1 MVSQEIFEGLSPL
14 KNLLVIVP
22 TGDPTMSTLPQSLDE
37 AIAQARTA
45 TQAALDDGLTR
56 LQVELAFSE
65 LKIMPLAEQFVQE
78 FEPLGSAFRVF
89 FSDAGA
95 AALAR
100 RDWGE
105 KPFPIRGIGELK
117 AEIQPDEQLF
127 LFIEPSSVEVNQVET
142 LCNQATERPV
152 VFLNPRLEDVATL
165 GIGYAGRQL
174 RDRFLNTLESC
185 YHLRPLQ
192 GGALYRCYPGPWQVW
207 IEQDGEYKLA
217 VEQTQR
223 PTGEQIDAIFMK
235 ASDQAPP
242 EAPVMAPRRGF
253 FSNLKGFLRAL
264 NQ

>member
-1 MVSQEIFEGLSPL
+1 
-14 KNLLVIVP
+14 
-22 TGDPTMSTLPQSLDE
+22 MSTLPQSLDD
-37 AIAQARTA
+37 AIAQARKA

-65 LKIMPLAEQFVQE
+65 LKIMLLAEQFVQE
-78 FEPLGSAFRVF
+78 FESLGPAFRVF
-89 FSDAGA
+89 FSDPGS

-117 AEIQPDEQLF
+117 AEIQPEEQLF
-127 LFIEPSSVEVNQVET
+127 LFIEPSSVEVNQVEA
-142 LCNQATERPV
+142 LCNQAGERPV
-152 VFLNPRLEDVATL
+152 VFLNPKLEDVATL

-192 GGALYRCYPGPWQVW
+192 GGAVYRCYPGLWQVW
-207 IEQDGEYKLA
+207 MEQDGDYKLVA
-217 VEQTQR
+217 EQAQR
-223 PTGEQIDAIFMK
+223 PNGEQIEAIFLK
-235 ASDQAPP
+235 ASGQAPP
-242 EAPVMAPRRGF
+242 EAAVVAPRRGF